1 MFGLVIV
8 EDEDSDEDLF
18 VSINDLCWSAKR
30 ASAAVVG
37 VKYGEYH
44 IEGCG
49 LPTPV
54 AAWWWW
60 CWSNR
65 WTAAIL
71 PCCSRN
77 SKLTAACRFH
87 LVLEKKNN
95 GI

>member
-8 EDEDSDEDLF
+8 DDDDSDEVLL
-18 VSINDLCWSAKR
+18 VSINDRCCSAKR
-30 ASAAVVG
+30 ASAAVVAD
-37 VKYGEYH
+37 KYGEYH
-44 IEGCG
+44 RDGCV

-54 AAWWWW
+54 VAWWW

-65 WTAAIL
+65 WTAAIF

-87 LVLEKKNN
+87 LVLK
-95 GI
+95 